1 MGITYFEKERI
12 FKLDTKN
19 TSYLIGI
26 TDEENGKNITETTVT
41 ANVND
46 MIWHGVF
53 AINLFAVL
61 EKNWRIIIWH
71 ICSEQKNPL
80 MCLR

>member
-1 MGITYFEKERI
+1 MKEGKEKSMGITYFEKERI

-26 TDEENGKNITETTVT
+26 TDEENFIGHIYY
-41 ANVND
+41 
-46 MIWHGVF
+46 G
-53 AINLFAVL
+53 
-61 EKNWRIIIWH
+61 KNWRIIIWH
-71 ICSEQKNPL
+71 ICSEQKNPP

>member
-26 TDEENGKNITETTVT
+26 TDEGNFIEIGRAHV
-41 ANVND
+41 
-46 MIWHGVF
+46 
-53 AINLFAVL
+53 
-61 EKNWRIIIWH
+61 
-71 ICSEQKNPL
+71 
-80 MCLR
+80 